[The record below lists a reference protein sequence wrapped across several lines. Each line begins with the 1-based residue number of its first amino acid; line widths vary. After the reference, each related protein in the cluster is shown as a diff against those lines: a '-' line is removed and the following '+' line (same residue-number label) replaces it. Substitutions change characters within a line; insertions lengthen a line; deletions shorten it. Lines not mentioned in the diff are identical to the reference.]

1 MLEDL
6 KSANGTRIG
15 ARRLEAHAPAAIQ
28 AGDRIALGDIE
39 FKVVYV
45 A

>member
-15 ARRLEAHAPAAIQ
+15 ARRLEAHAPVAIQ
-28 AGDRIALGDIE
+28 SGARITIGDVE
-39 FKVVYV
+39 FKVVY
-45 A
+45 AA